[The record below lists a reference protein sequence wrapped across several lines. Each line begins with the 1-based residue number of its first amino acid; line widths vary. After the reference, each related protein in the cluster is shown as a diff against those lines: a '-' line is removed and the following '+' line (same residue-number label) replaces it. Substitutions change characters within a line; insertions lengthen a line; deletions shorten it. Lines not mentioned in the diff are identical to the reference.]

1 MKELESRLG
10 WALLAFL
17 WQGTLVA
24 ALAAAG
30 GALLR
35 HRKAAA
41 RYTLFCGAML
51 LMLALPV
58 ATFFTHRAAEVVA
71 GSESAF
77 GPAAPAAGTA
87 ASPSVAPARRGRD
100 GGAPSVAGVAGII
113 RRSAAPVMPWMVA
126 GWLSGVVLLSLRFLT
141 GWASARQL
149 RHRGVTPAPVVLEA
163 ALARLSRRMRI
174 WRPVQLLQSA
184 AVAVP
189 TALGALKPVILLPL
203 CAVTGLGA
211 EEIEAV
217 LAHELAHIRR
227 HDYLVNLLQTAAET
241 LLFYHPAVWW
251 ISRRIRIERENCCD
265 DLAVMAMGDA
275 CIYARALVDLE
286 EIRGPRPRLA
296 VAATGATLSRRI
308 ARLLPG
314 FQAPAERASRWLGGA
329 LALAMLGTLGAAAR
343 FSAEREQVAEGVA
356 NGVAGGILGG
366 VSGGVSGGIAGGV
379 SGGVS
384 GGVAPVLGSAGQ
396 GDDRQQS
403 VEGRWIL
410 DFDRSEGR
418 VQLTMKR
425 RTSNGS
431 WTNSSTY
438 SVQDFRGLSRPAGA
452 AQAPARFD
460 IVRDAGTFHFE
471 GRLDESGGAGSF
483 AFAAN
488 PEFERAWRAMGYGPL
503 ADDQAYSFTVHD
515 IGLKFLEDLRS
526 LGYERVPADQLV
538 AMRIH
543 GASPEV
549 IRELQALG
557 YERLPVDQ
565 LVAMRIHGATPEF
578 VRELK
583 ALGYERVPAE
593 ELVAMRIHGARP
605 DYVRELKSLG
615 YERIPVQELVAMRIH
630 GASIEFVRELQS
642 LGYSRVPAEDLVAM
656 RIHGVS
662 PEYIRGLQTLGY
674 RQVPVQTLVAMRIH
688 GVTVDFARKARE
700 RDPGVSPDELV
711 NLRIHGR

>member
-41 RYTLFCGAML
+41 RYALFCGAML

-58 ATFFTHRAAEVVA
+58 ATFFTHRAAEAIA

-77 GPAAPAAGTA
+77 RPAAPVAGTA
-87 ASPSVAPARRGRD
+87 ASPSVAPTRRGLDR
-100 GGAPSVAGVAGII
+100 GAPSVAGVAGII

-141 GWASARQL
+141 GWAAARRL
-149 RHRGVTPAPVVLEA
+149 RRRGVTPAPIALEA
-163 ALARLSRRMRI
+163 ALARLSGRMRI

-184 AVAVP
+184 AVAAETKAANACVP
-189 TALGALKPVILLPL
+189 
-203 CAVTGLGA
+203 A

-227 HDYLVNLLQTAAET
+227 HDYLVNLLQTATET

-265 DLAVMAMGDA
+265 DLAVMATGDA

-286 EIRGPRPRLA
+286 EIRGRRPRLA

-314 FQAPAERASRWLGGA
+314 FHVPAERASRWLAGA

-343 FSAEREQVAEGVA
+343 LSAEREGVAGGVA
-356 NGVAGGILGG
+356 NGVAGGVSSGVSGG
-366 VSGGVSGGIAGGV
+366 VSGSISSGVSGGIAGGIS
-379 SGGVS
+379 SGIPQGI
-384 GGVAPVLGSAGQ
+384 ALVLGSAGQ
-396 GDDRQQS
+396 GGDTPQS

-410 DFDRSEGR
+410 DFERSEGR

-438 SVQDFRGLSRPAGA
+438 AVQDFRGLSRPEGA

-460 IVRDAGTFHFE
+460 MVRDAGTFHFE

-488 PEFERAWRAMGYGPL
+488 PEFERSWRAMGHGAL
-503 ADDQAYSFTVHD
+503 AEDQAYSFTVHD

-557 YERLPVDQ
+557 YERLPVEQ

-593 ELVAMRIHGARP
+593 DLVAMRIHGARP
-605 DYVRELKSLG
+605 EYVRELQSLG
-615 YERIPVQELVAMRIH
+615 YERIPVQDLVAMRIH
-630 GASIEFVRELQS
+630 GASIEFVRDLKS
-642 LGYSRVPAEDLVAM
+642 LGYGRVPTEELVAM

-662 PEYIRGLQTLGY
+662 PEYIRELQSLGY
-674 RQVPVQTLVAMRIH
+674 KQVPVQTLVAMRIH
-688 GVTVDFARKARE
+688 GVSIDFVRKVKE
-700 RDPGVSPDELV
+700 RDPGVSPEELV
-711 NLRIHGR
+711 NIRIHGR

>member
-41 RYTLFCGAML
+41 RYALFCGAML

-58 ATFFTHRAAEVVA
+58 ATFFTHRAGEAIA

-77 GPAAPAAGTA
+77 RPAASAAGTA
-87 ASPSVAPARRGRD
+87 GSPSVAPARRDLNR
-100 GGAPSVAGVAGII
+100 GAPSVAGVAEII

-141 GWASARQL
+141 GWAAARRL
-149 RHRGVTPAPVVLEA
+149 CRRGVTPAPIALEA
-163 ALARLSRRMRI
+163 ALARLSARMRI

-227 HDYLVNLLQTAAET
+227 HDYFVNLLQTAAET
-241 LLFYHPAVWW
+241 LLFYHPAMWW
-251 ISRRIRIERENCCD
+251 ISRRVRIERENCSD
-265 DLAVMAMGDA
+265 DLAVMTMGDA
-275 CIYARALVDLE
+275 CLYARALVDLE
-286 EIRGPRPRLA
+286 EIRGSRPRLA
-296 VAATGATLSRRI
+296 VAATGAKLSRRI

-314 FQAPAERASRWLGGA
+314 FHAPAERASRWLAGA

-343 FSAEREQVAEGVA
+343 FSSSTATEA
-356 NGVAGGILGG
+356 
-366 VSGGVSGGIAGGV
+366 VSDT
-379 SGGVS
+379 
-384 GGVAPVLGSAGQ
+384 P
-396 GDDRQQS
+396 QS

-425 RTSNGS
+425 RTSHGS
-431 WTNSSTY
+431 WNNSSTY
-438 SVQDFRGLSRPAGA
+438 SLQDFRGLSRPAGA
-452 AQAPARFD
+452 SPAPARFD
-460 IVRDAGTFHFE
+460 MIRDAGTFHFE
-471 GRLDESGGAGSF
+471 GHLDESGGAGSF

-488 PEFERAWRAMGYGPL
+488 PEFERAWRAMGYGAL

-515 IGLKFLEDLRS
+515 VGLKFLADLRS

-557 YERLPVDQ
+557 YERLPVEQ

-578 VRELK
+578 VRDLK

-593 ELVAMRIHGARP
+593 DLVAMRIHGARP
-605 DYVRELKSLG
+605 EYVRELQSLG
-615 YERIPVQELVAMRIH
+615 YERIPVQDLVAMRIH
-630 GASIEFVRELQS
+630 GASIEFVRDLKS
-642 LGYSRVPAEDLVAM
+642 LGYGRVPTEELVAM

-662 PEYIRGLQTLGY
+662 PEYIRELQSLGY
-674 RQVPVQTLVAMRIH
+674 KQVPVQTLVAMRIH
-688 GVTVDFARKARE
+688 GVSIDFVRKVKE
-700 RDPGVSPDELV
+700 RDPGVSPEELV
-711 NLRIHGR
+711 NMRIHGR